1 VANAASR
8 MRSVPG
14 PDSLPRRFAKHLA
27 DTEVDTVFGRGWPG
41 LENGEQ
47 FRAAEADYDVF
58 VTADQNL

>member
-1 VANAASR
+1 

-58 VTADQNL
+58 VTADQNP